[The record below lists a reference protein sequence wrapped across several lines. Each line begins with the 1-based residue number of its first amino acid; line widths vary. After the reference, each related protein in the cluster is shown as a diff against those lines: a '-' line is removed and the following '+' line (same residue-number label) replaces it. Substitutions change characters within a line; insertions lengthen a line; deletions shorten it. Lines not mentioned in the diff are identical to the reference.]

1 MEAEN
6 TQSAIEKRDDQEE
19 QLELNVHIQEQL
31 DKCPSSH
38 EETYF
43 SDLLITKN
51 PRKDTATASRG
62 KNTLII

>member
-6 TQSAIEKRDDQEE
+6 TQSAIEKRDDQE
-19 QLELNVHIQEQL
+19 EQL